1 MSPLSRGS
9 DPFALARVLGAA
21 EDVHRDSN
29 EVGRRAVR
37 ALKEELSHPGTGRIY
52 PDGHQ
57 ASAPGE
63 PPAPETFR
71 LMKSVKHRTQ
81 RNRDGSQ
88 VDLYTNDMV
97 GVYTEF
103 GTNTTEDHQGMYA
116 RPWMRPTMKALRMVI
131 GQPWFDGIVKRE
143 RAMARRLGGRG

>member
-1 MSPLSRGS
+1 MSPLSKG
-9 DPFALARVLGAA
+9 DPFALAKVLGAA
-21 EDVHRDSN
+21 EDVHQDSG
-29 EVGRRAVR
+29 EVGKRTVR
-37 ALKEELSHPGTGRIY
+37 ALKEELSHPGTGRMY
-52 PDGHQ
+52 GAHQ
-57 ASAPGE
+57 ASVPGE
-63 PPAPETFR
+63 PPAPETFHLR
-71 LMKSVKHRTQ
+71 ESVKHRTQ

-143 RAMARRLGGRG
+143 RATARRLGGRG